1 MNKMANEN
9 FLNNIILLKL
19 NFEISEKYIFAE
31 NKHCKIASFFDTKRS
46 QIGQLI
52 AVFGKSDFN
61 KYFYE

>member
-1 MNKMANEN
+1 MANEN

-52 AVFGKSDFN
+52 AVFGKSVFN